1 MELPLSSPAKCELR
15 SVIRFLNAKNN
26 SPVEIHRQL
35 VEVYGE
41 KCMDIKNV
49 RKWCR
54 EFNEGRINV
63 HDEQRHFV
71 HKIVSETLGYR
82 KVSARWVDKWLK
94 EAAGEW
100 YNTGITKNLQ
110 ARMESGEKE
119 HNYFI
124 QGIQVHFPCKPYGSQ
139 MALMDRILKGLIHQ
153 KNCLLESPTGSGK
166 SLALLCS
173 CLAWQRNQSTLKF
186 SEEQLIQTDVIDLTS
201 NSPEDADLSLIHRD
215 STSTSPKNADLS
227 LIDRDSTSS
236 SPKNADLSSIHR
248 DVKEPQASTSSSYMF
263 TETQASQKRDI
274 VSDYDN
280 DMDEFHPAK
289 KYRMSINSN
298 TPKNI
303 KTIKQTPD
311 AEKDMFKISDFSKE
325 ILFDPEGKNIDSTN
339 TSEKKRIPKIFFGT
353 RTHKQIT
360 QIIRELKKTEYKDVK
375 MCILSSREKT
385 CIHPQVSRSSSKN
398 EECQALLEQLKL
410 GNYDGGCSYHHNAQ
424 RLTQGFVKSN
434 LHLNDAWDLEDI
446 VKVSKKIHACPYFG
460 LRNLMQ
466 DAEIIFCPYNYIID
480 PIIRSNMEINLKG
493 NIVVLDEAHNIE
505 DTAREAASLSIKQD
519 ELIDALKDIERII
532 TYEAPSKS
540 YQLLASLLSNL
551 SQIITKNSSEMKDYI
566 TFDQAGKVWSG
577 EELVAILKD
586 IKAGPEN
593 YTELK
598 SCLMDVLS
606 EEKEREVYK
615 IKMKSKT
622 TAILKN
628 IFVIFHYLFKN
639 DLLYM
644 SDYRGVLIKTKAMKT
659 VDHSSRG
666 FANFGGVSY
675 HHHWTYTLNFWC
687 LNPGVAISD
696 IKDIIHSF
704 IVASGTLAPLTSFQS
719 ELGMPF
725 EISLETNHVIKNS
738 QVFVG
743 TISSGLTG
751 TTLNGSFKHSETFLF
766 QDELAVLILHI
777 CQTVPYGVLCFLP
790 SYKMMEKL
798 VTRWKKVTLWNHLED
813 AKVIICEP
821 RGSNQSKFES
831 LLNEYYEANKVKK
844 GALMFAVCRGKISEG
859 LDFADNNARAVITVG
874 IPFPNLKDI
883 QVDLKKEYNNKYF
896 KEKSIM
902 PGNEWYETQAF
913 RALNQALGR
922 CIRHKNDWG
931 VILLVDE
938 RFQKIKKYQSYL
950 SKWLQNKVVHYRDC
964 TVLMASLKKFLS
976 EKAEIANLAE
986 TSQSQLVLDSKE
998 RESSPV
1004 LFD

>member
-1 MELPLSSPAKCELR
+1 MYQPKGETDIGVTYKAVWARLHVYSVEWNASQEDIHGAKDSSDGEVRRQVPLLYS
-15 SVIRFLNAKNN
+15 FL
-26 SPVEIHRQL
+26 HGHQ
-35 VEVYGE
+35 
-41 KCMDIKNV
+41 NV

-63 HDEQRHFV
+63 HDEQRSGRPSLPESTVARIDEMVHVNWQITLKEIEDGLNEDCSHFSV

-82 KVSARWVDKWLK
+82 KGVR
-94 EAAGEW
+94 
-100 YNTGITKNLQ
+100 
-110 ARMESGEKE
+110 
-119 HNYFI
+119 
-124 QGIQVHFPCKPYGSQ
+124 QVHFPCKPYGSQ

-628 IFVIFHYLFKN
+628 IFIIFHYLFKN

-766 QDELAVLILHI
+766 QDE
-777 CQTVPYGVLCFLP
+777 
-790 SYKMMEKL
+790 
-798 VTRWKKVTLWNHLED
+798 
-813 AKVIICEP
+813 
-821 RGSNQSKFES
+821 
-831 LLNEYYEANKVKK
+831 
-844 GALMFAVCRGKISEG
+844 GKISEG